1 MKSKFFVT
9 ASLVMLCIA
18 CGSDFVIPEP
28 VRKPEGEENTDVGQN
43 GINDDSET
51 GDQKQEQGDE
61 PVVIKEGMLVAD
73 GKDETTYELILSSG
87 YNYETPDQ
95 SGNHASEPFRHI
107 RQSYDNELKKWVFDF
122 ILHIQNDDDRGI
134 SNVTDR
140 QRNEIKTDSKSPSS
154 MVAAEGETL
163 RMTWKFRLPEGMQT
177 TTNFSHIH
185 QLKGIDNK
193 EGTADVGL
201 PLITFTARTLSN
213 GKQQLQVI
221 HTAPVEQDNAKTY
234 LAKVDLSGFLGQWV
248 EVTETVTFASDGR
261 YELVI
266 RRMSDNS
273 ELIKVSPVSLPM
285 WRTGTTGLRPK
296 WGLYRW
302 FGENRSGASQLRD
315 ECLKFA
321 DFYIEKL

>member
-1 MKSKFFVT
+1 MNFVAT
-9 ASLVMLCIA
+9 FLTMLCVA
-18 CGSDFVIPEP
+18 CGSDFAIPAPVPRPDGGDNNTEEQPDTTDDPKQEEP
-28 VRKPEGEENTDVGQN
+28 VE
-43 GINDDSET
+43 
-51 GDQKQEQGDE
+51 
-61 PVVIKEGMLVAD
+61 IKEGMLIAD
-73 GKDETTYELILSSG
+73 GNDEQTYNLILTSG
-87 YNYETPDQ
+87 YNYETPDL
-95 SGNHASEPFRHI
+95 SGNHAETPLRHI
-107 RQSYDNELKKWVFDF
+107 CQSYDKELRKWVFDF
-122 ILHIQNDDDRGI
+122 YLHILNDDDRGLPEI
-134 SNVTDR
+134 IDR

-154 MVAAEGETL
+154 MLAAEGETL

-234 LAKVDLSGFLGQWV
+234 LAKVDLSGFLGHWV
-248 EVTETVTFASDGR
+248 AVTETVTFANEGR
-261 YELVI
+261 YELSI
-266 RRMSDNS
+266 RRISDGV
-273 ELIKVSPVSLPM
+273 ELVQVSPTELPM